1 MAKIID
7 SSMSIIPIIL
17 LFLLILILLYVKY
30 LNDRRE
36 YIESFTNQET
46 VDNETHNETNNE
58 TDNKIYLYPT
68 RDLGDECAKEGLKPA
83 FAPTICQI
91 GDTMTPY
98 ANCKCIDD
106 NGHCKTCYDPIKKD
120 MTNANIVYDAYPNA
134 TSALTQII
142 HNS

>member
-1 MAKIID
+1 MAKNID

-30 LNDRRE
+30 LNDRKE
-36 YIESFTNQET
+36 YIESFTNEET
-46 VDNETHNETNNE
+46 INNE
-58 TDNKIYLYPT
+58 IDNSIYLYPT
-68 RDLGDECAKEGLKPA
+68 RDLGDECAKDGLKPA

-98 ANCKCIDD
+98 ANCKCIDN
-106 NGHCKTCYDPIKKD
+106 NGNCKTCYEPIKKD
-120 MTNANIVYDAYPNA
+120 MTNANIVYDAYLNA
-134 TSALTQII
+134 SSALTEVI